1 MFKPQMFLKIV
12 LLIALVCKLV
22 GCSVPDTTPIKQ
34 WRHVEEGAYAADI
47 STDGSLAV
55 VSGVDNGIN
64 VWRIGEDTPL
74 YHWGHQGEG
83 DNLVVS
89 VHISADKQYVVT
101 ADREAFALW
110 SVQTGEPEGFWRIDE
125 SNIRDVVVTNGGRGI
140 LVARSNGNI
149 MFFEP
154 RTSRRLEFLGHT
166 EKVNS
171 IDISPNGK
179 FALSGG
185 NDYIAYL
192 WSTETGQI
200 IHTFTHPT
208 RVTKV
213 ALDDSGR
220 FAFTADSQSKSQIW
234 DVQTGQP
241 VSALQYAS
249 RQKMFTDVEFS
260 KDGKYLLTGSPSRK
274 IYVWDIVTGK
284 EQQAIQVA
292 SRENLSPPTAVV
304 YGVAFM
310 SDGNIVSLSS
320 SGLAEVWQRE
330 R

>member
-1 MFKPQMFLKIV
+1 MFLRLL
-12 LLIALVCKLV
+12 LLITAICGPV
-22 GCSVPDTTPIKQ
+22 GCTVPDTTPLKQ

-47 STDGSLAV
+47 SADGTIAV

-64 VWRIGEDTPL
+64 VWRIGDSEPL
-74 YHWGHQGEG
+74 YRWGHQSEG
-83 DNLVVS
+83 NNLVVS
-89 VHISADKQYVVT
+89 VHISADKRFVVT
-101 ADREAFALW
+101 ADRVAFALW
-110 SVQTGEPEGFWRIDE
+110 DMETGEPVGFWRIDE
-125 SNIRDVVVTNGGRGI
+125 SNIRDVAVTNNGRGI
-140 LVARSNGNI
+140 LVARSSGKV

-154 RTSRRLEFLGHT
+154 STQRRLEFLGHQ

-179 FALSGG
+179 YALTGG
-185 NDYIAYL
+185 NDYLAYL

-200 IHTFTHPT
+200 LHTFTHPT

-213 ALDDSGR
+213 ALDDEGR

-234 DVQTGQP
+234 NVQTGQP
-241 VSALQYAS
+241 VSSLNYIA
-249 RQKMFTDVEFS
+249 RQKIFTDVEFS

-274 IYVWDIVTGK
+274 AYLWDIESGD
-284 EQQAIQVA
+284 QIQSIQVA
-292 SRENLSPPTAVV
+292 VRETISPPTSVV
-304 YGVAFM
+304 YGVGFLPN
-310 SDGNIVSLSS
+310 GNIVTESS

>member
-1 MFKPQMFLKIV
+1 MFRAQTFLRILLLIV
-12 LLIALVCKLV
+12 LIGGSA
-22 GCSVPDTTPIKQ
+22 GCTVPDTTPIQQ
-34 WRHVEEGAYAADI
+34 WRHVEEGAYASDI
-47 STDGSLAV
+47 SSDGSLAV
-55 VSGVDNGIN
+55 VSGVNNGIN

-74 YHWGHQGEG
+74 FSWGHQGEG
-83 DNLVVS
+83 NNTVMS
-89 VHISADKQYVVT
+89 VHISADKRYVVT

-110 SVQTGEPEGFWRIDE
+110 SIDTGEPEGFWRIDE
-125 SNIRDVVVTNGGRGI
+125 SSIRDVAVTNGGNGI
-140 LVARSNGNI
+140 LVARSSGKV
-149 MFFEP
+149 MYFEP

-179 FALSGG
+179 FALTGG

-213 ALDDSGR
+213 ALDDQGR
-220 FAFTADSQSKSQIW
+220 FAFTADSKSKSQIW
-234 DVQTGQP
+234 NVQTGQP
-241 VSALQYAS
+241 VIALDFAS
-249 RQKMFTDVEFS
+249 RQKIFTDVEFS
-260 KDGKYLLTGSPSRK
+260 KDGTHLVTGSPSRK
-274 IYVWDIVTGK
+274 VYVWDLQTG
-284 EQQAIQVA
+284 QQTQAIQVA
-292 SRENLSPPTAVV
+292 SRESISPPPAVV

-310 SDGNIVSLSS
+310 PNGNIVSVSS

>member
-1 MFKPQMFLKIV
+1 MFKAQMFLRIV
-12 LLIALVCKLV
+12 LLIVLIGGSI
-22 GCSVPDTTPIKQ
+22 GCSVPDTTPIQQ

-47 STDGSLAV
+47 STDGTLSV

-64 VWRIGEDTPL
+64 VWRVGEDEPL

-83 DNLVVS
+83 NNLVMS
-89 VHISADKQYVVT
+89 VHISADKRYVVT

-110 SVQTGEPEGFWRIDE
+110 SLESGEPEGFWRIDE
-125 SNIRDVVVTNGGRGI
+125 SSIRDVAVTNNGKGI
-140 LVARSNGNI
+140 LVARSNGKV
-149 MFFEP
+149 MYFEP
-154 RTSRRLEFLGHT
+154 STSRRLEFLGHQ

-179 FALSGG
+179 YALTGG

-192 WSTETGQI
+192 WSTDTGQI

-213 ALDDSGR
+213 ALDDEGR
-220 FAFTADSQSKSQIW
+220 YAFTADSKSKSQIW
-234 DVQTGQP
+234 DVQTGQA
-241 VSALQYAS
+241 VSALNFAS
-249 RQKMFTDVEFS
+249 RQKIFTDVEFS
-260 KDGKYLLTGSPSRK
+260 KDGEYLLTGSPSRK
-274 IYVWDIVTGK
+274 VYLWDIKTGN
-284 EQQAIQVA
+284 ELQAIQVA
-292 SRENLSPPTAVV
+292 SRESISPPTAVV

-310 SDGNIVSLSS
+310 PDGNIVSTSS

-330 R
+330 N